1 MASQSNSPPSAQ
13 AERHP
18 SDTRTT
24 SRDQTPHSHKMLQA
38 AQIASI
44 ASTALAV
51 GAALGFYYGQ
61 RQQRS
66 AAANDAK
73 RKRCGFP
80 KRLILVRHGESE
92 GNIDPLL
99 YCRVP
104 DNAMHLTELGYEQAV
119 AAGKSIKKIIGDD
132 SVVRRRLF
140 SFVFFFFLLLVCGCV
155 CCLVCAF
162 SDVIVHVR
170 MWICYR

>member
-1 MASQSNSPPSAQ
+1 
-13 AERHP
+13 
-18 SDTRTT
+18 
-24 SRDQTPHSHKMLQA
+24 MLQA

-61 RQQRS
+61 RQQHSS
-66 AAANDAK
+66 AAAAK
-73 RKRCGFP
+73 RKCGGFP

-119 AAGKSIKKIIGDD
+119 AAGKSIKKIIGDE
-132 SVVRRRLF
+132 SVVRFILLAVLF
-140 SFVFFFFLLLVCGCV
+140 IYLCV
-155 CCLVCAF
+155 
-162 SDVIVHVR
+162 IGHVLTDPV
-170 MWICYR
+170 WCY

>member
-1 MASQSNSPPSAQ
+1 
-13 AERHP
+13 
-18 SDTRTT
+18 
-24 SRDQTPHSHKMLQA
+24 MLQA
-38 AQIASI
+38 AQIVSI

-61 RQQRS
+61 RQQQQS
-66 AAANDAK
+66 AAATNNTK

-132 SVVRRRLF
+132 SVVRF
-140 SFVFFFFLLLVCGCV
+140 
-155 CCLVCAF
+155 
-162 SDVIVHVR
+162 
-170 MWICYR
+170 